1 MAAPARNREPAEKS
15 LRRINRATIRPMAS
29 PTRTTV
35 VAGKRNV
42 TRGADERDV
51 LEEQHVQEEEWTHQ
65 RCDPALPMPDLS
77 ACRQIFGLPG
87 ACEKHERI
95 EDDSQQ
101 DRDRARLLGVVPRP
115 VRTPEPRDRK
125 STRLNSSHIT
135 ISYA

>member
-15 LRRINRATIRPMAS
+15 LRWINRATIRPMAS

-77 ACRQIFGLPG
+77 ACRQIFGLP
-87 ACEKHERI
+87 AHARSTSASRTTANRI
-95 EDDSQQ
+95 GTAPDC
-101 DRDRARLLGVVPRP
+101 
-115 VRTPEPRDRK
+115 
-125 STRLNSSHIT
+125 
-135 ISYA
+135 